1 MRGVDMPFYDK
12 KSKENDKS
20 YFQIVHFIQIIWR
33 TNKWKIVV

>member
-20 YFQIVHFIQIIWR
+20 YFQIVHFIQII
-33 TNKWKIVV
+33 